1 MKTRHFSILL
11 TLFLLSTLFL
21 PNTFAQD
28 YTQLNLPEGAKARLG
43 KGVITDI
50 QLSPDN
56 SRLAIASSIG
66 VWLYDVSTRAQT
78 APLIRYDPQTT
89 SQMAFSPDS
98 KTLAIGAHNKT
109 IRLWN
114 TDTGD
119 NQLTLKTPDGPFSS
133 LKFSADGKTLIS
145 QNWKGIVAFW
155 NTITGEKLNTFN
167 PKASKIRVK
176 GAVWNRALTAFIEH
190 TGGVTF
196 AVGNKDGTI
205 SIQDGHTRRQIRK
218 LIRRAADDSPFPIQ
232 SLQHHSPADEMIGER
247 MKWVNGL
254 YFSADGKTLMSTI
267 DYRIAKW
274 NGGSSMRGGPIEL
287 WDVDTSKQLALF
299 SSGTRIAF
307 SGDGKTLA
315 IIEYS
320 ESAIWDIAT
329 RSKIAALPRA
339 ENIRFSGDG
348 KTLAIIEKDGY
359 KMWDIATRREIAAH
373 SSIVEWF
380 EVFPERFLLSEDGSI
395 LISADEN
402 GTVALWET
410 KHTKQLHAITTGYT
424 KPFSALTFAPDG
436 TTLASGD
443 NIGNLQLWDTDRRS
457 KQQTIKTGHNS
468 LQGLAFTP
476 NNVTLT
482 AFVGRDTIQQW
493 NIATRKQTTDY
504 NFPNTS
510 TTVASSWFDDG
521 TSFELK
527 ASAFT
532 PNGEKLVIKNGETST
547 TEIWNIATDRPPQ
560 RLTGVASLWGPILL
574 TPDGH
579 ILATQ
584 SNSRNAA
591 DLWNTHTGDRIATL
605 KVSKNWI
612 DKLSA
617 WFHNSSIYALA
628 FTHDGKTLA
637 VGTQD
642 KHIQLWNVEDHQHIG
657 SLEGHKHVVC
667 ELAFSPDRKTL
678 ASGDTGGKIHLW
690 EMPTHRHLTI
700 FDGHKGYVRAL
711 AFTPDGKTLASIS
724 GEDGTILLW
733 NVTTK

>member
-1 MKTRHFSILL
+1 MKTTYFFSLL
-11 TLFLLSTLFL
+11 VILLSTLFL
-21 PNTFAQD
+21 TKTFAQD

-43 KGVITDI
+43 KGVINDI
-50 QLSPDN
+50 QLSSDN
-56 SRLAIASSIG
+56 TRLAIASSIG
-66 VWLYDVSTRAQT
+66 VWLYDVSTRVQT
-78 APLIRYDPQTT
+78 APLIRYDKHTA
-89 SQMAFSPDS
+89 SQIAFSPDS
-98 KTLAIGAHNKT
+98 KTLAISAYNKT

-119 NQLTLKTPDGPFSS
+119 NLLTLKTPDGPFRS

-205 SIQDGHTRRQIRK
+205 SLQDGHTRHQIRK
-218 LIRRAADDSPFPIQ
+218 LIGQAAEDSPFPIQ
-232 SLQHHSPADEMIGER
+232 SLRNYSAEDKMIDER

-254 YFSADGKTLMSTI
+254 YFSADGKTLISTI

-274 NGGSSMRGGPIEL
+274 SGGSSRRGGPIEL
-287 WDVDTSKQLALF
+287 WDVDTGEQLALF
-299 SSGTRIAF
+299 PFGTRIEF

-315 IIEYS
+315 ITEYS

-329 RSKIAALPRA
+329 RNKIVAFPRA
-339 ENIRFSGDG
+339 ANIRFSGDG

-359 KMWDIATRREIAAH
+359 KMWDIATHSEIATH
-373 SSIVEWF
+373 NSIVEWF

-395 LISADEN
+395 LITADES

-410 KHTKQLHAITTGYT
+410 KHTKQLSAITTGYT

-436 TTLASGD
+436 KTLASSD
-443 NIGNLQLWDTDRRS
+443 NIVNLQLWDTDRRS
-457 KQQTIKTGHNS
+457 KQQTIKTGHKS
-468 LQGLAFTP
+468 LQGLAFTT

-493 NIATRKQTTDY
+493 DITTRKQTAEY

-510 TTVASSWFDDG
+510 TTIAASWFDDG

-527 ASAFT
+527 ALAFT
-532 PNGEKLVIKNGETST
+532 PNGEKLVIRNAGTST

-560 RLTGVASLWGPILL
+560 RLTGVASLWGPISL
-574 TPDGH
+574 TPDGRV
-579 ILATQ
+579 LATQ
-584 SNSRNAA
+584 SNSPNAA
-591 DLWNTHTGDRIATL
+591 DLWNTHTSEQIATL
-605 KVSKNWI
+605 KASKNWI
-612 DKLSA
+612 DKLST
-617 WFHNSSIYALA
+617 WFHSSMIYALGFA
-628 FTHDGKTLA
+628 PDGKTLA
-637 VGTQD
+637 VGTAN
-642 KHIQLWNVEDHQHIG
+642 KEIQLWNITTHQRVG
-657 SLEGHKHVVC
+657 TLKAHKHVVC
-667 ELAFSPDRKTL
+667 ELVFSPDNTIL
-678 ASGDTGGKIHLW
+678 ASGDTGGEIHLW
-690 EMPTHRHLTI
+690 KLPIGNHLATYE
-700 FDGHKGYVRAL
+700 GHKSYVRTL
-711 AFTPDGKTLASIS
+711 AFAPDGKTLASIS
-724 GEDGTILLW
+724 GHDGTIFLW
-733 NVTTK
+733 DIPSK